1 MYVCYYKYERSKED
15 FLFCEPLQTSTTA
28 ADIFD
33 LIDDFFK
40 EHPIKCEKLCGVC
53 TDGAPAMLGCKS
65 GFQSLGKNVS
75 PEVIGTHCM
84 IHRQVLATK
93 TLPEPFKEVLNR
105 VIKAVNVVKSRPL
118 ATRLFRVLCED
129 LGSTHEALL
138 FHTEV
143 RWLSKGKALKRFFEL
158 RGELQIFLDSQNAS
172 EYKSL
177 FTDKFTL
184 C

>member
-1 MYVCYYKYERSKED
+1 MFVIIKIKED
-15 FLFCEPLQTSTTA
+15 FLFCKPLQTSTTA

-33 LIDDFFK
+33 LIDNFFK
-40 EHPIKCEKLCGVC
+40 EHSIECEKLCGAC

-65 GFQSLGKNVS
+65 GFQSLVKNVS

-118 ATRLFRVLCED
+118 A
-129 LGSTHEALL
+129 
-138 FHTEV
+138 
-143 RWLSKGKALKRFFEL
+143 
-158 RGELQIFLDSQNAS
+158 LQSFM
-172 EYKSL
+172 
-177 FTDKFTL
+177 
-184 C
+184 